1 MTLTAINVNAPEYVR
16 QYWQTV
22 HMTTPLSAA
31 LFDDVHD
38 FVTGEVTAGY
48 LPTDAIVDEVL
59 ARFGQGWP
67 DHERLRRAA
76 TVVAE
81 QAIAAHCDAQ
91 TAWPTPTDCERL
103 DAAFAALDDAGVVAR
118 QHYSCCGTC
127 GADEIRAEMQ
137 QARKAGHAAR
147 GYTFFHVQDT
157 AHALGGE
164 GLYLSYGAREAGS
177 DAAVAIGHEVVAAL
191 REQGLS
197 PAWNGKVAH
206 RILLPLEWR
215 RRRDDSRSYQE

>member
-1 MTLTAINVNAPEYVR
+1 
-16 QYWQTV
+16 
-22 HMTTPLSAA
+22 MTTPLSAT

-38 FVTGEVTAGY
+38 FVTAEVTAGY

-59 ARFGQGWP
+59 ARFGQHAP
-67 DHERLRRAA
+67 DHDRLRRAA
-76 TVVAE
+76 RTVAE
-81 QAIAAHCDAQ
+81 QALATHREAQ
-91 TAWPTPTDCERL
+91 QAWPTPTDCERL
-103 DAAFAALDDAGVVAR
+103 DAAFAALDDVGVVAR

-127 GADEIRAEMQ
+127 GADEIRAELQ
-137 QARKAGHAAR
+137 QAHKAGRPAR

-157 AHALGGE
+157 AHAVSGE
-164 GLYLSYGAREAGS
+164 GLYLSYGAHEPGS

-191 REQGLS
+191 RDHGLS